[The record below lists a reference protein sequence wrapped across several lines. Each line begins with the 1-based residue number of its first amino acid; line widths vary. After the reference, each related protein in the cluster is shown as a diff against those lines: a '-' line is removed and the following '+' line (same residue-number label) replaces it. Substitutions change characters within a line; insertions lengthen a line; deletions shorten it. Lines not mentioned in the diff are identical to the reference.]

1 MFRTSWWSR
10 TSGHFAPHWKT
21 GPTVEASRAGVYTR
35 RMKRAFL
42 LIMMLAAAGC
52 GSANST
58 GPTTSVGVFTT
69 TDLTVGTG
77 ATAATGSLVSTTYAG
92 WLYDTGKPNGK
103 GTQFD
108 PGPGPLTFTI
118 GAGTLIRGFEQGVIG
133 MKVGGT
139 RRVIIPPELAYGSNP
154 PAGSAIPSNATLVFD
169 IGLISA
175 Q

>member
-1 MFRTSWWSR
+1 
-10 TSGHFAPHWKT
+10 
-21 GPTVEASRAGVYTR
+21 
-35 RMKRAFL
+35 MKRAIL
-42 LIMMLAAAGC
+42 LMALLAASGC
-52 GSANST
+52 GSSNST
-58 GPTTSVGVFTT
+58 APSTSVGVFTT

-118 GAGTLIRGFEQGVIG
+118 GAGSLIKGFEQGVIG

-154 PAGSAIPSNATLVFD
+154 PSGSPIPPNATLVFD
-169 IGLISA
+169 IGLLSA